1 MTLARLADHGPTG
14 PANMVNDLAALP
26 AMRGWPA
33 LQAWLVDRI
42 KRRAL
47 RHLHASALGER
58 LLLSMYLDAEEASLD
73 ILRSQLHLN
82 GEDGQMTRQITQHLE
97 EEGIHT
103 ALYAAALDAR
113 GSRLSSHRIPAG
125 LSRRKLNRWGR
136 VARKHAPSFAHG
148 SLVLSY
154 ATVLCAE
161 QMAVRI
167 LQRHCETIGAGH
179 ALYPVFSHVLADERR
194 HVRLCAHTLHRLVA
208 PAEMPCLARVLAEVR
223 KIETGFGISGAIAL
237 YAAGLAL
244 RIVPGSGPR

>member
-1 MTLARLADHGPTG
+1 MTLARLAGDG
-14 PANMVNDLAALP
+14 PAGLANVADALAAPP
-26 AMRGWPA
+26 ATQGWPA

-73 ILRSQLHLN
+73 ILRGQLHLD
-82 GEDGQMTRQITQHLE
+82 GDGQMTRQITQHLE
-97 EEGIHT
+97 EEAIHT

-113 GSRLSSHRIPAG
+113 GPRLSSRRVPAG
-125 LSRRKLNRWGR
+125 LSRRKLDRWGR

-148 SLVLSY
+148 SVVLSY

-179 ALYPVFSHVLADERR
+179 ALYPLFSQVLADERR

-223 KIETGFGISGAIAL
+223 KFETGFAISGAIAL

-244 RIVPGSGPR
+244 RIAPGNGPR

>member
-1 MTLARLADHGPTG
+1 MTLARLAGNGPAG
-14 PANMVNDLAALP
+14 PANIVDNLAAPPLT
-26 AMRGWPA
+26 RGYPA
-33 LQAWLVDRI
+33 LRAWLVDRI

-73 ILRSQLHLN
+73 ILRSQLHL
-82 GEDGQMTRQITQHLE
+82 DGDGPMTRQITRHLE
-97 EEGIHT
+97 EEDTHT

-113 GSRLSSHRIPAG
+113 GPRLSSRRVPAG
-125 LSRRKLNRWGR
+125 LSRRKLDRWDR
-136 VARKHAPSFAHG
+136 VARKHARSFAHG
-148 SLVLSY
+148 PLVLSY

-167 LQRHCETIGAGH
+167 LQRHCEAIGAGH
-179 ALYPVFSHVLADERR
+179 ALYPLFSQVLADERR

-208 PAEMPCLARVLAEVR
+208 PAEMPCLERVLAEVR
-223 KIETGFGISGAIAL
+223 KIETGFALSGAVAL

-244 RIVPGSGPR
+244 RIVAGTGPR